1 MGKNK
6 KIMIGIVAL
15 LISIMA
21 CTGIFAYLSA
31 QTGKIN
37 RFTFGENV
45 IETDEHFPDPDPK
58 PGGTVEKDV
67 KVKNTGDV
75 PCFVRTKILFSN
87 DDAGLVSTLD
97 INTADWEKNNTDGYY
112 YYKHILP
119 VNVSTS
125 SLMKTVKIADNADL
139 DGLDDFDIIVYSES
153 VQSDGY
159 TDAQYLEA
167 FKGLTH

>member
-1 MGKNK
+1 M
-6 KIMIGIVAL
+6 
-15 LISIMA
+15 
-21 CTGIFAYLSA
+21 
-31 QTGKIN
+31 
-37 RFTFGENV
+37 
-45 IETDEHFPDPDPK
+45 
-58 PGGTVEKDV
+58 
-67 KVKNTGDV
+67 

-87 DDAGLVSTLD
+87 DDAESVSTLD

-125 SLMKTVKIADNADL
+125 SLMKTVKIADDAHL
-139 DGLDDFDIIVYSES
+139 DELEDFDIIVYSES